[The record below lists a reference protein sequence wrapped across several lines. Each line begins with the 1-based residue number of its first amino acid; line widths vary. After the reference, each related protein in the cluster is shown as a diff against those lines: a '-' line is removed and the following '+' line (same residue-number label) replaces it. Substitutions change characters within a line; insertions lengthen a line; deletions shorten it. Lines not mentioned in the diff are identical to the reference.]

1 MFQRDVLRFV
11 PPYNRMRASGINRQV
26 CVVEG
31 HLFYRSHKMI
41 VPYVVLIVTTV
52 VEIFSLTWLGMQIS
66 VLNTI
71 SLTMFTLLLGV
82 INGRSYGEEW
92 YEKMQWH
99 LKSGTLPSDDVVNGA
114 VMNVGSK
121 LLLMPGLVTDVLG
134 FLIILPQTRFI
145 AKKFALGLFK
155 KKLSRQE
162 QWFFFQQ

>member
-1 MFQRDVLRFV
+1 MLR
-11 PPYNRMRASGINRQV
+11 
-26 CVVEG
+26 VEI
-31 HLFYRSHKMI
+31 HLFFRSHKMI
-41 VPYVVLIVTTV
+41 VAYIILTV
-52 VEIFSLTWLGMQIS
+52 GTAVEIISLTWLGSQIS

-121 LLLMPGLVTDVLG
+121 LLLTPGLVTDVLG
-134 FLIILPQTRFI
+134 FLIVLPQTRFI
-145 AKKFALGLFK
+145 AKKIALSLFK
-155 KKLSRQE
+155 KKLSRRE
-162 QWFFFQQ
+162 QWFFFQK

>member
-1 MFQRDVLRFV
+1 
-11 PPYNRMRASGINRQV
+11 
-26 CVVEG
+26 
-31 HLFYRSHKMI
+31 MI
-41 VPYVVLIVTTV
+41 VPYIILTV
-52 VEIFSLTWLGMQIS
+52 ATAVEILSLTWLGTQIS

-71 SLTMFTLLLGV
+71 SLTMLTLLLGV

-99 LKSGTLPSDDVVNGA
+99 LKSGTLPSDEVVNGA

-145 AKKFALGLFK
+145 AKSIALSLFK
-155 KKLSRQE
+155 KKMSRRE
-162 QWFFFQQ
+162 QWFFFQE

>member
-1 MFQRDVLRFV
+1 
-11 PPYNRMRASGINRQV
+11 
-26 CVVEG
+26 
-31 HLFYRSHKMI
+31 MI
-41 VPYVVLIVTTV
+41 VPYIILIVATV
-52 VEIFSLTWLGMQIS
+52 VEIFSLTWLGTQIS

-71 SLTMFTLLLGV
+71 SLTMLTLLLGV

-99 LKSGTLPSDDVVNGA
+99 LKSGTLPSDEVVNGA

-145 AKKFALGLFK
+145 AKKIALNLFK
-155 KKLSRQE
+155 KKLSRRE

>member
-1 MFQRDVLRFV
+1 
-11 PPYNRMRASGINRQV
+11 
-26 CVVEG
+26 
-31 HLFYRSHKMI
+31 MI
-41 VPYVVLIVTTV
+41 VPYILLTVTTV
-52 VEIFSLTWLGMQIS
+52 VEIFSLTWLGSQIS

-99 LKSGTLPSDDVVNGA
+99 LKSGTLPSDEVVNGA

-121 LLLMPGLVTDVLG
+121 MLLMPGLVTDVLG

-145 AKKFALGLFK
+145 AKGIALRLFK
-155 KKLSRQE
+155 KKMSSRE
-162 QWFFFQQ
+162 QWFFFQE

>member
-1 MFQRDVLRFV
+1 
-11 PPYNRMRASGINRQV
+11 
-26 CVVEG
+26 
-31 HLFYRSHKMI
+31 MI
-41 VPYVVLIVTTV
+41 GAYILLIVTTV
-52 VEIFSLTWLGMQIS
+52 VEIFSLTWLGTQIS

-134 FLIILPQTRFI
+134 LLIVFPKTRFI
-145 AKKFALGLFK
+145 AKSIALNLFK
-155 KKLSRQE
+155 KKLSRRE
-162 QWFFFQQ
+162 QWFFFPS

>member
-1 MFQRDVLRFV
+1 
-11 PPYNRMRASGINRQV
+11 
-26 CVVEG
+26 
-31 HLFYRSHKMI
+31 MI
-41 VPYVVLIVTTV
+41 GAYILLIVTTV
-52 VEIFSLTWLGMQIS
+52 VEIFSLTWLGTQIS

-71 SLTMFTLLLGV
+71 SFTMFTLLLGV

-134 FLIILPQTRFI
+134 LLIVFPKTRFI
-145 AKKFALGLFK
+145 AKSIALNLFK
-155 KKLSRQE
+155 KKLSRRE
-162 QWFFFQQ
+162 QWFFFPS

>member
-1 MFQRDVLRFV
+1 
-11 PPYNRMRASGINRQV
+11 
-26 CVVEG
+26 
-31 HLFYRSHKMI
+31 MI
-41 VPYVVLIVTTV
+41 VPYIILTV
-52 VEIFSLTWLGMQIS
+52 ATAVEIVSLTWLGTQIS

-71 SLTMFTLLLGV
+71 SLTMLTLLLGV

-99 LKSGTLPSDDVVNGA
+99 LKSGTLPSDEVVNGA

-145 AKKFALGLFK
+145 AKKIALSLFK
-155 KKLSRQE
+155 KKLSRRE
-162 QWFFFQQ
+162 QWFFFQN

>member
-1 MFQRDVLRFV
+1 
-11 PPYNRMRASGINRQV
+11 
-26 CVVEG
+26 
-31 HLFYRSHKMI
+31 MI

-52 VEIFSLTWLGMQIS
+52 VEIFSLTWLGTQIS

-71 SLTMFTLLLGV
+71 SLTMLTFLLGV

-145 AKKFALGLFK
+145 AKKIALSLFK
-155 KKLSRQE
+155 KKMSSRE

>member
-1 MFQRDVLRFV
+1 
-11 PPYNRMRASGINRQV
+11 
-26 CVVEG
+26 
-31 HLFYRSHKMI
+31 MI
-41 VPYVVLIVTTV
+41 VPYILLAVTTV
-52 VEIFSLTWLGMQIS
+52 VEIFSLTWLGTQIS

-71 SLTMFTLLLGV
+71 SLTMLTLLLGV

-99 LKSGTLPSDDVVNGA
+99 LKSGTLPSDEVVNGA

-134 FLIILPQTRFI
+134 FFIILPPTRFI
-145 AKKFALGLFK
+145 AKKIALSLFK

-162 QWFFFQQ
+162 QWFFFPQN

>member
-1 MFQRDVLRFV
+1 
-11 PPYNRMRASGINRQV
+11 
-26 CVVEG
+26 
-31 HLFYRSHKMI
+31 MI
-41 VPYVVLIVTTV
+41 VAYIILTV
-52 VEIFSLTWLGMQIS
+52 GTAVEILSLTWLGTQIS

-121 LLLMPGLVTDVLG
+121 LLLTPGLVTDVIG

-145 AKKFALGLFK
+145 AKNIALSLFK
-155 KKLSRQE
+155 KKLSRRE
-162 QWFFFQQ
+162 QWFFFQN